1 MTTRRQFIHLVAAGS
16 GALVFGMRVA
26 PAGEAPKR
34 FAPNAWV
41 RLEPDGTI
49 VVQVGKS
56 ELGQG
61 VRTAL
66 PMILAEE
73 LDADFGQIR
82 IEQAAPGPDFPRLG
96 TGGSQS
102 LMSLWHPLR
111 QAGAVARTMLVGA
124 AAARWGVATE
134 ACTTE
139 KGQVLHRASGRKL
152 AYRELLAEA
161 AKQPVPSKPI
171 LKKVSEFKLLGKDQR
186 RLDGPAIVAGRA
198 VYGLDVRPPGL
209 LHAVVARPPV
219 LGAKAAKVDSSAARK
234 VPGVKRIVEIA
245 RGVAVVADT
254 TWAALQGRDAL
265 KIQWTASPHAG
276 FQGAAFMD
284 ALAKLAETPG
294 IPIRKDGPGR
304 AGFGKAARKVVG
316 TYRYPW
322 EAHAPME
329 PMNCTALVT
338 GDRCEI
344 WTPSQTPNA
353 VQDMAVE
360 TLGLP
365 AASILV
371 HVVLAGGG
379 FGRRLGIDFDTEA
392 VEVAK
397 ALKGTPVQV
406 TWTRDDDLR
415 HGYFQAPAVHRL
427 EAGIDGGRV
436 TEWEHRKVSVPHN
449 ARRGAPAKA
458 QLENPATVIG
468 WAWGVYDTPYGWPA
482 AEMGYRGLDAPT
494 PIGPWRSVFSPS
506 SVFARECFV
515 DEVAEALRRDPVDL
529 RLEWL
534 GKGRPEVA
542 GRLEIGGS
550 VIERARMIAVLELAR
565 TKAGGGRKAAKGRA
579 WGFAASYF
587 HTGTYIAH
595 AVEVSLRKG
604 AKAGELP
611 FKVHRVV
618 CAIDCGVVINPDGVR
633 AQVEGGFLWGLSN
646 MQSEVTFEQGHAVQQ
661 SYSDFP
667 IPKMGDAP
675 SVVETHFIH
684 GASERP
690 AGVGEPVVDTVA
702 PAIANALWKL
712 TGKRVRKLPVRAA
725 DLG

>member
-1 MTTRRQFIHLVAAGS
+1 MTTRRQFIQLVAAGS
-16 GALVFGMRVA
+16 GALVLGVRVA
-26 PAGEAPKR
+26 WAGEGPRR

-41 RLEPDGTI
+41 RLEPDGAI

-73 LDADFGQIR
+73 LDAEFGQVR
-82 IEQAAPGPDFPRLG
+82 IEQASPGPDFPRLG

-102 LMSLWHPLR
+102 LMTLWDPLR
-111 QAGAVARTMLVGA
+111 QAGAAARTMLVGA
-124 AAARWGVATE
+124 AAARWGVAIET
-134 ACTTE
+134 CTTE
-139 KGQVLHRASGRKL
+139 RSHVVHRASGRKL
-152 AYRELLAEA
+152 AYRDLLADA
-161 AKQPVPSKPI
+161 AKQPVPAKPV
-171 LKKVSEFKLLGKDQR
+171 LKKVSEYKLLGTDQR
-186 RLDGPAIVAGRA
+186 RLDGPGIVAGQA
-198 VYGLDVRPPGL
+198 VYGLDVRRPGM

-219 LGAKAAKVDSSAARK
+219 LGSKAAKVDADAALK

-265 KIQWTASPHAG
+265 KVDWTTSPHAG
-276 FQGAAFMD
+276 FTGSAFMD
-284 ALAKLAETPG
+284 ELAKLAETPG
-294 IPIRKDGPGR
+294 VPIRKDGLGR
-304 AGFGKAARKVVG
+304 AGFGKATRKVIA

-329 PMNCTALVT
+329 PMNCTALFT
-338 GDRCEI
+338 GDRGEL
-344 WTPSQTPNA
+344 WTPSQSPNA
-353 VQDMAVE
+353 AHAMAAQV
-360 TLGLP
+360 LGLP
-365 AASILV
+365 AAAVQV
-371 HVVLAGGG
+371 HVTLAGGG

-392 VEVAK
+392 VEIAK
-397 ALKGTPVQV
+397 ALKGTPVQLA
-406 TWTRDDDLR
+406 WTRDDDLR

-427 EAGIDGGRV
+427 EAGIEGGRV

-449 ARRGAPAKA
+449 ARSGPPSKA
-458 QLENPATVIG
+458 QLENPATALRL
-468 WAWGVYDTPYGWPA
+468 AWGVYDTPYAWPA
-482 AEMGYRGLDAPT
+482 AEMTYRGLDAPT

-515 DEVAEALRRDPVDL
+515 DEVAEALGRDPVDL

-534 GKGRPEVA
+534 GKGRPEVS
-542 GRLEIGGS
+542 GKLEIGGS
-550 VIERARMIAVLELAR
+550 VIERGRMIAVIELAR
-565 TKAGGGRKAAKGRA
+565 QKAGLGKAAPKGRA

-587 HTGTYIAH
+587 HTGTYVAH

-604 AKAGELP
+604 TKPGELP

-646 MQSEVTFEQGHAVQQ
+646 MQSEITFEQGRAVQE
-661 SYSDFP
+661 SYADFP
-667 IPKMGDAP
+667 IPRISDAP
-675 SVVETHFIH
+675 ARVETHFIL

-702 PAIANALWKL
+702 PAVANALWKL
-712 TGKRVRKLPVRAA
+712 TGKRVRKLPVRAG